1 MPHGP
6 LNGEVSLEIW
16 LRPERIWDYGTFL
29 AFGGP
34 RDPYQFSLRQSQT
47 NLLLQKGVDY
57 GYHRVKLSRL
67 YVRNGFHKGRPVLIT
82 VTLGKTNGACIYVD
96 AALTAAD
103 CSFPLAATD
112 FNGRLILG
120 DSPGQSDYWS
130 GEIFG
135 FALFRR
141 QLNATEVA
149 QHYSTWQRN
158 GWPHIMA
165 DADTIAL
172 YLFDE
177 HSGDVVAN
185 RTPDGVGLYIPETYV
200 VVDKVFLEPPWMEY
214 GRSEGYWSAVLK
226 NIVGFTPVGFFFL
239 AYLATWLS
247 TGRAVL
253 ATLALGTTISF
264 IIELVQA
271 FLPTRESGVTDLI
284 TNTIGTGLGTAAY
297 LLARGRSG
305 RASLGFLILTPS
317 KGRNLAPPGFRLK
330 PYRNNRFGRWEP

>member
-1 MPHGP
+1 M
-6 LNGEVSLEIW
+6 SLEIW
-16 LRPERIWDYGTFL
+16 LRPNRIWDYGTFM
-29 AFGGP
+29 AFASP
-34 RDPYQFSLRQSQT
+34 RNPYQFSLRQSQT
-47 NLLLQKGVDY
+47 DLLLQKGVDY

-67 YVRNGFHKGRPVLIT
+67 YVKNVFHKGRPVLIT
-82 VTLGKTNGACIYVD
+82 VTSGKTNEACIYVD
-96 AALTAAD
+96 AVLATVAR
-103 CSFPLAATD
+103 SFPLAATD

-120 DSPGQSDYWS
+120 DSPGQSDFWS

-141 QLNATEVA
+141 QLNATEVV

-158 GWPHIMA
+158 GQPHIMD

-177 HSGDVVAN
+177 HSGDVVSN
-185 RTPDGVGLYIPETYV
+185 RTPDGVGLFIPKTYV
-200 VVDKVFLEPPWMEY
+200 VMDKFFLERPWMEY
-214 GRSEGYWSAVLK
+214 GRSEGYWGAVLK
-226 NIVGFTPVGFFFL
+226 NIIGFTPVGFFFL
-239 AYLATWLS
+239 AYLATRLP

-284 TNTIGTGLGTAAY
+284 TNTIGTGLGTAGY
-297 LLARGRSG
+297 LLARP
-305 RASLGFLILTPS
+305 L
-317 KGRNLAPPGFRLK
+317 LARFTWL
-330 PYRNNRFGRWEP
+330 PYPVPIEGKESCPQVFE